1 MMCNSTKNQITL
13 PPEQKAIRDNCYHA
27 GKLGGRPLPEAD
39 NQRVDHEVA
48 ISAPRTPIEKILAD
62 IWAEFLLVSKVGIN
76 DHFLDL
82 GGHSLA
88 ASQLISRVIQ
98 TFQLDLS
105 LKGLFDAPTVAEMA
119 FIITQHQTNRVSEAE
134 LSQLIHEVEAM
145 TELEAQEQLTLTD
158 DE

>member
-1 MMCNSTKNQITL
+1 MCNSTKNQITL
-13 PPEQKAIRDNCYHA
+13 PPEQKAIRDNCYHT
-27 GKLGGRPLPEAD
+27 GKLDGRSLPEVD
-39 NQRVDHEVA
+39 NQRVDHEIA

-62 IWAEFLLVSKVGIN
+62 IWAEVLLLPKVGIN

-105 LKGLFDAPTVAEMA
+105 LKGLFDAPTVAAMA
-119 FIITQHQTNRVSEAE
+119 IIITQHQANRVSEAE
-134 LSQLIHEVEAM
+134 LLQMMHEIEAM
-145 TELEAQEQLTLTD
+145 TEIEAQTQLTLTD

>member
-1 MMCNSTKNQITL
+1 
-13 PPEQKAIRDNCYHA
+13 
-27 GKLGGRPLPEAD
+27 
-39 NQRVDHEVA
+39 
-48 ISAPRTPIEKILAD
+48 
-62 IWAEFLLVSKVGIN
+62 
-76 DHFLDL
+76 LDL